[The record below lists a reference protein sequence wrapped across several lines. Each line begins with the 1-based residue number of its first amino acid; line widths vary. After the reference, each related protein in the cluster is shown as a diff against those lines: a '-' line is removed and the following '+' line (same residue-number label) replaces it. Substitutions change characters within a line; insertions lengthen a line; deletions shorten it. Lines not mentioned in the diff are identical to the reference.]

1 MGIDQQQTNSRA
13 LMALIF
19 GILSIVLFLLP
30 IGGIIFALLGIVL
43 GIIGRREARANME
56 KGSGYALAGIIC
68 GIVGLIIP
76 VLMGVL
82 ALLFFSGQLPV

>member
-1 MGIDQQQTNSRA
+1 MELEEQQTNSRA

-43 GIIGRREARANME
+43 GFIGRRETRANLE
-56 KGSGYALAGIIC
+56 KGSGLALAGIIC
-68 GIVGLIIP
+68 GIIGLLIP
-76 VLMGVL
+76 AAMAVL
-82 ALLFFSGQLPV
+82 AFFFFSGQLPV